1 MSTAIKHVAD
11 DIFFSFNEMCFV
23 SLSAK
28 KHATFKC
35 KDTIS
40 VFQVLQS
47 RPSAETVVG

>member
-11 DIFFSFNEMCFV
+11 DIFSFNEMCFV

-47 RPSAETVVG
+47 SAETVVG